1 MILKEAIRLQTIA
14 CEEAG
19 VYSGFARFIMLEML
33 REKDLDMYIMMD
45 EELDESIYR
54 EYVQNMKRVINN
66 EPVGYVLGYEWF
78 YGYKIKVN
86 EDVLIPRQETE
97 ELVGEIINYID
108 EYYDEDEVTIA
119 DVACGS
125 GAIGIALSLELDV
138 EVVSTDISEK
148 AVKVAQENADTLDAD
163 VTFYQG
169 DMLKPLIERDLHFD
183 VIVCNPPYIKNTE
196 HIGTSVFKHEPHIA
210 LFGGNDGLY
219 FYRRFLEDAHKVI
232 NPKGLMA
239 FEIGFDIGE
248 AVVELSKE
256 YFPNA
261 NIELKQ
267 DINKLDRMVFIRI

>member
-45 EELDESIYR
+45 EELNDTIYQ
-54 EYVQNMKRVINN
+54 EYVENMKRVINN

-148 AVKVAQENADTLDAD
+148 AVKVAQENADILEAD

-219 FYRRFLEDAHKVI
+219 FYKRFLEDAHKVI

-248 AVVELSKE
+248 AVVKLSKE
-256 YFPNA
+256 YFPDA